1 MRINLFPIAGKG
13 ITSGVH
19 NLIKIIQK
27 YQEQFYVLLWLQ
39 NRSNLGFDSGVASF
53 IALFKEPNSICLFT
67 GAVSDMV
74 TMPSPPK
81 YTDEGSSGYD
91 VIVKFIHSLEWVKKR
106 TLRIDPEDVLDGA
119 TIRTQDLW
127 EELCTQS
134 EDYRTVTQRMTAYEE
149 LILEISTNKS
159 GMLFLEETFLNEE
172 E

>member
-1 MRINLFPIAGKG
+1 MRINLFPIASKS
-13 ITSGVH
+13 ITSGEY

-39 NRSNLGFDSGVASF
+39 NRSDLGFDSGVASF

-81 YTDEGSSGYD
+81 YADEGGGYD
-91 VIVKFIHSLEWVKKR
+91 AIVKFINSLESVKKR

-134 EDYRTVTQRMTAYEE
+134 EDYRTVTQRMAAYEE

>member
-1 MRINLFPIAGKG
+1 MAGKS
-13 ITSGVH
+13 ITSGEY

-27 YQEQFYVLLWLQ
+27 YQEQFYLLLWLQ
-39 NRSNLGFDSGVASF
+39 NRSDLGFDSGVASF
-53 IALFKEPNSICLFT
+53 VALFKEPNSICFFT

-74 TMPSPPK
+74 TMPKPPK
-81 YTDEGSSGYD
+81 TTDEASGGYD
-91 VIVKFIHSLEWVKKR
+91 AIVKFIHSVGWVKKR